1 MPWLVAGLGNP
12 GDRYAETRH
21 NLGRMVVELLAERAG
36 ARFKKARFIP
46 ADVAEIVE
54 GGERVFLV
62 RSTLFMNES
71 GTSFAGLAKKH
82 QIPPDR
88 LIAVYDELEIPPG
101 ELSIRFDGGT
111 AGHNGVKSLRDSLRT
126 TDFFRVRV
134 GVGRPPGQ
142 QDPADFILEP
152 IAKKLRIDVE
162 LWVDRAADATRS
174 LIADGLGP
182 TQDRFNRQAPSL

>member
-1 MPWLVAGLGNP
+1 
-12 GDRYAETRH
+12 
-21 NLGRMVVELLAERAG
+21 MVVERLAKTAG
-36 ARFKKARFIP
+36 ARFKKTRFIP
-46 ADVAEIVE
+46 AEVAEIIE
-54 GGERVFLV
+54 GGERAFLV

-82 QIPPDR
+82 QVPPDR

-134 GVGRPPGQ
+134 GVGRPPGR